1 MKISACA
8 YRRPTWEKVCS
19 AHGMSI
25 AYFHFHG
32 MRHCTGCD
40 LDATVT
46 LIELMVLGDCWST
59 VGALEGENL
68 DERDFWENGESDMN
82 S

>member
-1 MKISACA
+1 
-8 YRRPTWEKVCS
+8 
-19 AHGMSI
+19 
-25 AYFHFHG
+25 
-32 MRHCTGCD
+32 MRHRTGCD

-46 LIELMVLGDCWST
+46 LIELMVLVDCWST